1 MTKNESK
8 GNPENSKPVQPSKK
22 DKKKKISPPKIERE
36 KHDITFEKKS
46 PEKLSPP
53 AKKLSP
59 RKKVSP
65 PAKKES
71 PPAKKGANK
80 SKDMRK
86 SKKELDLAQSDKV
99 RKSDRL
105 SSDNRSSDSKM
116 SVPTEFDKKDVRR
129 TGSKEYK
136 AKNQTKSKKAKGD
149 KSESLS
155 PVKD

>member
-1 MTKNESK
+1 
-8 GNPENSKPVQPSKK
+8 
-22 DKKKKISPPKIERE
+22 
-36 KHDITFEKKS
+36 
-46 PEKLSPP
+46 
-53 AKKLSP
+53 
-59 RKKVSP
+59 
-65 PAKKES
+65 
-71 PPAKKGANK
+71 
-80 SKDMRK
+80 MRK

-105 SSDNRSSDSKM
+105 SSDKRSSDSKM
-116 SVPTEFDKKDVRR
+116 SVPTEFDKKDMRR

>member
-8 GNPENSKPVQPSKK
+8 ANPENSKPVQPSKK
-22 DKKKKISPPKIERE
+22 DKKKKISPPKTEPE
-36 KHDITFEKKS
+36 KHDISFDKKS
-46 PEKLSPP
+46 PKKLSPP
-53 AKKLSP
+53 AKKVSP
-59 RKKVSP
+59 RKKPSP

-105 SSDNRSSDSKM
+105 SADNRSNDSKM
-116 SVPTEFDKKDVRR
+116 SVPSDFDKKDMRR
-129 TGSKEYK
+129 TDSKENK
-136 AKNQTKSKKAKGD
+136 TKNQIKSKKAKGD
-149 KSESLS
+149 KSESS
-155 PVKD
+155 PGKD